1 METKFTVD
9 DARFVRGELSRDIKE
24 LVKRHV
30 QQFSEVLGELGL
42 DGEVAGEAFSH
53 QRCEVVPFR
62 RARLL
67 EVRFD
72 WMRCDVVA
80 TYRSEDETHFGF
92 SPTELAVAMEAGK
105 LRPAC

>member
-1 METKFTVD
+1 METSFTID
-9 DARFVRGELSRDIKE
+9 DARFVRGELSRDLKE

-30 QQFSEVLGELGL
+30 QQFSEVLSKLGL
-42 DGEVAGEAFSH
+42 DGEVAGEAFSN
-53 QRCEVVPFR
+53 QLLSVVPFR

-80 TYRSEDETHFGF
+80 TYRSEDETCFGF
-92 SPTELAVAMEAGK
+92 SPTELAVALDAGK
-105 LRPAC
+105 LRPAR